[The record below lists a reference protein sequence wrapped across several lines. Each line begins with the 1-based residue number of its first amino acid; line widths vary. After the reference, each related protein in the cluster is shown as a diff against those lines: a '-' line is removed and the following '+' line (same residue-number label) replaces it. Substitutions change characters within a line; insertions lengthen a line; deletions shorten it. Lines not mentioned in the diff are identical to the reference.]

1 MIGRV
6 TPPLVLLHAFPL
18 DSRMFDGIRAAVAGR
33 TRLLTPDLRGFGG
46 GPPLDAIGAV
56 TPDLT
61 VFADDVLADLDA
73 AGIDRALV
81 GGVSMGGYIALNLL
95 RRHPDRVAGLV
106 LADTR
111 SGADDAAALERRR
124 TAAERADRGEIA
136 AGSDAIAPLVAAT
149 ASGLVRADLAVLAAG
164 VPAATIAW
172 AQRAMAA
179 RPDSTA
185 VLAAATVPVL
195 VVVGEQDAVTPP
207 AVARDMAAAAPEA
220 ELVELAGVGHLS
232 PAEDP
237 AGFADA
243 LIGWL
248 SRRF

>member
-1 MIGRV
+1 M
-6 TPPLVLLHAFPL
+6 LLHAFPL
-18 DSRMFDGIRAAVAGR
+18 DSRMFDPIRPAVAGR

-46 GPPLDAIGAV
+46 GPPLGDLA
-56 TPDLT
+56 PDLT

-73 AGIDRALV
+73 AGIDRAVV

-111 SGADDAAALERRR
+111 SGPDDDAALERRR
-124 TAAERADRGEIA
+124 SAAERADRGDVA
-136 AGSDAIAPLVAAT
+136 AGVDAIAPLVADT
-149 ASGLVRADLAVLAAG
+149 ASDLLRADLAVIAG
-164 VPAATIAW
+164 AVPAATIAW
-172 AQRAMAA
+172 GQRAMAA

-185 VLAAATVPVL
+185 ALAAATVPVL
-195 VVVGEQDAVTPP
+195 VVVGEKDAVTPP
-207 AVARDMAAAAPEA
+207 TQARAMAATAPEA
-220 ELVELAGVGHLS
+220 ELVELPGVGHLS

-237 AGFADA
+237 GGFADA
-243 LIGWL
+243 VLGWL

>member
-1 MIGRV
+1 M
-6 TPPLVLLHAFPL
+6 TPPLVLVHAFPL
-18 DSRMFDGIRAAVAGR
+18 DSRMFDGIRPAVAGR

-46 GPPLDAIGAV
+46 GPPLRSIGAAA
-56 TPDLT
+56 PDLT
-61 VFADDVLADLDA
+61 VFADDVLAELDT
-73 AGIDRALV
+73 AGIERAVV

-111 SGADDAAALERRR
+111 SGADDDAALERRR
-124 TAAERADRGEIA
+124 AAADHADRGEIA
-136 AGSDAIAPLVAAT
+136 AGPDAIAPLVADT
-149 ASGLVRADLAVLAAG
+149 ASGLLRADLAAIAG
-164 VPAATIAW
+164 AVPAATIAW
-172 AQRAMAA
+172 SQRAMAA

-185 VLAAATVPVL
+185 VVAAVTVPVL
-195 VVVGEQDAVTPP
+195 VVVGEKDTVTPP
-207 AVARDMAAAAPEA
+207 AVARQLAATAPEA
-220 ELVELAGVGHLS
+220 ELVELPGVGHLS

-237 AGFADA
+237 VGFADA

>member
-1 MIGRV
+1 MIGQV

-18 DSRMFDGIRAAVAGR
+18 DSRMFDAVRPAVSAR
-33 TRLLTPDLRGFGG
+33 TRLITPDLRGFGAGAPLG
-46 GPPLDAIGAV
+46 GRA
-56 TPDLT
+56 PDLT
-61 VFADDVLADLDA
+61 VLADDVLTELDA
-73 AGIDRALV
+73 ADVEKAIL

-111 SGADDAAALERRR
+111 SGADDEAALERRR
-124 TAAERADRGEIA
+124 AVAERADGGDIA
-136 AGSDAIAPLVAAT
+136 AGPDAIAPLVADT
-149 ASGLVRADLAVLAAG
+149 VSGLIRATLAAIAG
-164 VPAATIAW
+164 QVPAATIAW
-172 AQRAMAA
+172 GQRAMAA

-185 VLAAATVPVL
+185 VRAAATVPVL
-195 VVVGEQDAVTPP
+195 VVVGEQDAITPP
-207 AVARDMAAAAPEA
+207 EVARQLAATAPEA
-220 ELVELAGVGHLS
+220 ELVELAGAGHLA

-237 AGFADA
+237 DGFADA

>member
-1 MIGRV
+1 M

-18 DSRMFDGIRAAVAGR
+18 DSRMFDGVRPALAGR

-46 GPPLDAIGAV
+46 GPPLDPAV
-56 TPDLT
+56 TPGLS
-61 VFADDVLADLDA
+61 VLADDVLTELDA
-73 AGIDRALV
+73 AGIERAVV
-81 GGVSMGGYIALNLL
+81 GGVSMGGYLALDLL

-106 LADTR
+106 LVDTR
-111 SGADDAAALERRR
+111 SGADDDAALDRRR
-124 TAAERADRGEIA
+124 GAAERADRGEIA
-136 AGSDAIAPLVAAT
+136 AGPDAVAPLLAPGT
-149 ASGLVRADLAVLAAG
+149 SDLIRADLAAIAG
-164 VPAATIAW
+164 AVPAPTIAW
-172 AQRAMAA
+172 GQRAMAA
-179 RPDSTA
+179 RPDSTG

-195 VVVGEQDAVTPP
+195 VVVGELDAVTPP

-237 AGFADA
+237 AAFADA

>member
-1 MIGRV
+1 M

-18 DSRMFDGIRAAVAGR
+18 DSRMFDGIRPELAAR
-33 TRLLTPDLRGFGG
+33 TRLLTPDLRGFGS
-46 GPPLDAIGAV
+46 GPPLGDRM
-56 TPDLT
+56 PDLT

-73 AGIDRALV
+73 AGIGRAIV

-95 RRHPDRVAGLV
+95 RRHPDRVAGLI

-111 SGADDAAALERRR
+111 SGADDQAALERRR
-124 TAAERADRGEIA
+124 GAAERADRGEIA
-136 AGSDAIAPLVAAT
+136 TGVDAVTPLIADTAA
-149 ASGLVRADLAVLAAG
+149 GLVRAELASIAG
-164 VPAATIAW
+164 AVPAATIAW
-172 AQRAMAA
+172 GQRAMAG

-185 VLAAATVPVL
+185 ALAATTVPVL
-195 VVVGEQDAVTPP
+195 IVVGELDAVTPP
-207 AVARDMAAAAPEA
+207 AVAREMAATAPEA
-220 ELVELAGVGHLS
+220 ELVELPGVGHLS

-237 AGFADA
+237 TGFVDA